1 MAYYAEKDFFADDR
15 LIELV
20 TDILNGNLT
29 LEWFEVETA
38 RLQAKPAD
46 PARGL
51 TYQDCN
57 LGPYGYDAIPELV
70 RNRNSMASRGSVLVP
85 KLPDL
90 GYTINRK
97 SDVWSDNVC
106 ALYEEA
112 KSRRWAAT
120 GDVPWSELHADTDPL
135 REAAVAQLSTL
146 LEEVALVA
154 AEAPARW
161 VFVINQEFL

>member
-1 MAYYAEKDFFADDR
+1 MAYYAEKDFFADEQ

-20 TDILNGNLT
+20 TGILNGNLT

-90 GYTINRK
+90 GYTVNRK

-112 KSRRWAAT
+112 KARRWAPAV
-120 GDVPWSELHADTDPL
+120 DVPWSELLESGAPVDEL
-135 REAAVAQLSTL
+135 REAAVAQL
-146 LEEVALVA
+146 
-154 AEAPARW
+154 
-161 VFVINQEFL
+161 